1 MERGIWRHVERLPGP
16 LPRARITLGE
26 GMTPLIAAPRL
37 AAAIGIARLYLKLE
51 SCNPT
56 GSFKDR
62 DAAYAVSAAL
72 DAGVRAIV
80 EDSSGNAGAAAA
92 AYAARAGLACTVF
105 VPASAPAAKLRQAEA
120 YGARIVPVEGPREA
134 ASAVARAAA
143 RDGTAYH
150 LDHNVN
156 PAFVAGVASLAPE
169 LDEPARQGAAIVAPT
184 GGGSIIAGLWQ
195 VWSHERYA
203 PPLFAAQSEA
213 CAPLVRAF
221 AAGREEVEPVPPQ
234 PTIAGGISIGAPP
247 RGRELLHIL
256 RASGGGAVAVSE
268 AAIAYWNALLAR
280 LEGVYAE
287 PTAAAA
293 VAAVAQLIS
302 AGTIADDGTAV
313 AIITGSGLKDP
324 EHAAR

>member
-1 MERGIWRHVERLPGP
+1 MQNGIWRHAERLAGP
-16 LPRARITLGE
+16 LPRTRVTLGE
-26 GMTPLIAAPRL
+26 GGTPLIVAPRL

-62 DAAYAVSAAL
+62 GAAYAVSVAL
-72 DAGVRAIV
+72 DAGAREIV

-92 AYAARAGLACTVF
+92 AYAARAGLPCTVF

-120 YGARIVPVEGPREA
+120 YGARVVPIAGARAAVTEA
-134 ASAVARAAA
+134 ARAAA
-143 RDGTAYH
+143 HRGAAYH
-150 LDHNVN
+150 LDHNAN

-169 LDEPARQGAAIVAPT
+169 LDDLAQEGAAIVAPT

-195 VWSHERYA
+195 VWSQEGHI

-213 CAPLVRAF
+213 CAPLAWAF
-221 AAGREEVEPVPPQ
+221 AAGRDNVMPVEPQ

-247 RGRELLHIL
+247 RGRELLRIL
-256 RASGGGAVAVSE
+256 RASGGGAVAVPE
-268 AAIAYWNALLAR
+268 AEIAHWRDLLAR

-287 PTAAAA
+287 PTAATA
-293 VAAVAQLIS
+293 VAAIARLVADNLL
-302 AGTIADDGTAV
+302 ARERPAV

-324 EHAAR
+324 V